1 MFHRWHVVNNT
12 FRAESILIALPNGKA
27 SPTSFGCPER
37 LWQIW
42 VCDLPFGQTTY
53 SRASNQHGGATELH
67 GCFEHWSWCRTLRT
81 WAFILDLIK
90 GQVPLC
96 GSVGNSYRTVVIQVD
111 IFSILN
117 SIFWFRKSQ
126 RSASGELERFWRSEL
141 AHPCPTER

>member
-67 GCFEHWSWCRTLRT
+67 GCFEHWSWCRTR
-81 WAFILDLIK
+81 IEP
-90 GQVPLC
+90 VP
-96 GSVGNSYRTVVIQVD
+96 NDFPNFERVD